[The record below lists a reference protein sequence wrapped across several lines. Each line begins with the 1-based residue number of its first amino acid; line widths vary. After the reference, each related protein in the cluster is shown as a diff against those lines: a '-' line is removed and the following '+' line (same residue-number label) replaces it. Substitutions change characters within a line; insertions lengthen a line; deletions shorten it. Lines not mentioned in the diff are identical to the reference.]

1 MDPTCVLCAECFRN
15 SEHKRHKYRMSTSG
29 GGGYCDC
36 GDKEAWK
43 SQPTCDIHR
52 RGAVSEKKVISYGEN
67 DNIFLIP
74 LERLHSDSS
83 ICSAVKSYVRHDGSA
98 GFFAEFRGL
107 AAR

>member
-52 RGAVSEKKVISYGEN
+52 RGAASEKKVIGCGES
-67 DNIFLIP
+67 DEILLIP
-74 LERLHSDSS
+74 LKRRYSNSS
-83 ICSAVKSYVRHDGSA
+83 ICSAVKLYIRHVGSV
-98 GFFAEFRGL
+98 GFSAEFRGL